1 MLEKGKFCKVYL
13 KKKFLI
19 KIILTYFFLLNP
31 IYADVN
37 QEIIEKLKSINTLT
51 FNFEQNISG
60 KIETGNCKIKY
71 PKLMKC
77 DYNDTYE
84 KRLIS
89 NGKTLAIIQRRYK
102 KIFYYRLK
110 STPLNLIL
118 DKEYLIEV
126 VKQEDSISLNQSSIE
141 YEVELNNKKK
151 INILFDKNSLN
162 LKGWKTTDIYEN
174 HVDFLVLDLKLNIP
188 MKEDFFKIP
197 SEENL

>member
-102 KIFYYRLK
+102 KIFYYSLK
-110 STPLNLIL
+110 RTPLFYLL
-118 DKEYLIEV
+118 DKEYLIDLIKKNEPTQINDY
-126 VKQEDSISLNQSSIE
+126 KIE
-141 YEVELNNKKK
+141 YEFNNDGKK
-151 INILFDKNSLN
+151 ITVIFDKKTFN
-162 LKGWKTTDIYEN
+162 LIGWKTLDIYQNNVKFIIKNSRKNEN
-174 HVDFLVLDLKLNIP
+174 ITKNFFRIPKEEDL
-188 MKEDFFKIP
+188 
-197 SEENL
+197 